1 MVDIIFDYCMPQPR
15 IDLSVIQANSKKRT
29 EAAFPKMDKLIEFNL
44 VKPGDKLYI
53 TVNSCDANDSVAE
66 LIDDKYVLY
75 KGEKMTMNNWGC
87 KVTGW
92 KSIRI
97 YDNAS
102 IVGQTETLHE
112 KRLAFMSEHNEAV
125 R

>member
-1 MVDIIFDYCMPQPR
+1 MPQPE
-15 IDLSVIQANSKKRT
+15 IDLSLIQTSSKKRS

-53 TVNSCDANDSVAE
+53 TVNSCDSSESEAE
-66 LIDDKYVLY
+66 LIDDKYVIY
-75 KGEKMTMNNWGC
+75 KGEKMTINTWGC

-97 YDNAS
+97 YDNVA
-102 IVGQTETLHE
+102 IVGEAETLHE
-112 KRLAFMSEHNEAV
+112 KRLAYINEHNEAV
-125 R
+125 K